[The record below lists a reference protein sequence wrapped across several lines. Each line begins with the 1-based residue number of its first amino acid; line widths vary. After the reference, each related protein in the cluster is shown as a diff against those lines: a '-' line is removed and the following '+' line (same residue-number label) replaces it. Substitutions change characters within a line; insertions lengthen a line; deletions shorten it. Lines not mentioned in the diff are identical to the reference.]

1 MNISLDDIKQLR
13 KMTGVGIM
21 DCKVALKKADGNLG
35 EAQKILREQGLS
47 LLAHKDKDGLQG
59 RVEAYL
65 HHNGTLGV
73 LVEISCQTDFAA
85 NSVEFRK
92 VTRDMAMHI
101 AACHPRYITPEDVP
115 ETVRETEKEIY
126 RKQIEKENKPAEI
139 VEKIIEGRLNK
150 FYEQV
155 CLLNQPFVKD
165 PDKTIAE
172 VLSELRA
179 KMNEIIT
186 IKRFVRFEIGTE
198 N

>member
-21 DCKVALKKADGNLG
+21 DCKAALKKADGDLE
-35 EAQKILREQGLS
+35 EAQKILREQGLN

-85 NSVEFRK
+85 NSAEFRE
-92 VTRDMAMHI
+92 VARDMAMHI
-101 AACHPRYITPEDVP
+101 AACHPRYITTEDVP
-115 ETVRETEKEIY
+115 ETVRETEREIY
-126 RKQIEKENKPAEI
+126 RKQIEKESKPAEI
-139 VEKIIEGRLNK
+139 VEKIVEGRLNK

-165 PDKTIAE
+165 PGKTIAE

-198 N
+198 D

>member
-13 KMTGVGIM
+13 KITGVGIM
-21 DCKVALKKADGNLG
+21 DCKVALKKADGDLE
-35 EAQKILREQGLS
+35 EAQKILREQGLE
-47 LLAHKDKDGLQG
+47 LLAHKGKDSLQG

-85 NSVEFRK
+85 NSAEFREFA
-92 VTRDMAMHI
+92 RDMAMHI
-101 AACHPRYITPEDVP
+101 AASRPQYITTEDVP
-115 ETVRETEKEIY
+115 ETVRETEREIY
-126 RKQIEKENKPAEI
+126 RKQIATENKPAEI
-139 VEKIIEGRLNK
+139 VEKIIKGRLNK

-155 CLLNQPFVKD
+155 CLLAQPFVKD

-172 VLSELRA
+172 VLSALRVR
-179 KMNEIIT
+179 MNEMIT

-198 N
+198 D